1 MSVNADTRRCG
12 MWLRPRGR
20 DALTQ
25 ALSACRKSAGLTQE
39 QLAHRLHV
47 NRTTVID
54 MEAGR
59 NQAVARAVEAL
70 SVLGY
75 DLVVVPRNAS
85 VTVTEPTVT
94 DPAAPTPQAMA

>member
-1 MSVNADTRRCG
+1 MSVDADIGRCG

-20 DALTQ
+20 DALAQ
-25 ALSACRKSAGLTQE
+25 AVSACRKSAGLTQA

-59 NQAVARAVEAL
+59 NRAVARAVEAL

-85 VTVTEPTVT
+85 VTVTEP
-94 DPAAPTPQAMA
+94 AAPTPETTA

>member
-1 MSVNADTRRCG
+1 
-12 MWLRPRGR
+12 MWLRPRGH
-20 DALTQ
+20 DALAQ
-25 ALSACRKSAGLTQE
+25 ALSACRQAAGLTQA

-59 NQAVARAVEAL
+59 HRAVARAVEAL

-85 VTVTEPTVT
+85 VTVTEP
-94 DPAAPTPQAMA
+94 AATTPEATA

>member
-1 MSVNADTRRCG
+1 

-20 DALTQ
+20 DALAQ
-25 ALSACRKSAGLTQE
+25 AVSACRQAAGLTQE
-39 QLAHRLHV
+39 QLAYRLHV
-47 NRTTVID
+47 HRTTVID

-85 VTVTEPTVT
+85 VTVTEP
-94 DPAAPTPQAMA
+94 AAPTPEATA

>member
-1 MSVNADTRRCG
+1 

-20 DALTQ
+20 DALSQ
-25 ALSACRKSAGLTQE
+25 AVSACRQAAGLTQE

-59 NQAVARAVEAL
+59 NRAVSRAVEAL

-75 DLVVVPRNAS
+75 DVLVVPRNAS
-85 VTVTEPTVT
+85 VTVTEP
-94 DPAAPTPQAMA
+94 DEPKPDAAS